1 MAGSS
6 APLSG
11 KPLSPCSSAES
22 AAEVVDVDAVRS
34 NSARRSGERS
44 SVAKSLLR
52 PFIDLEPCQRGPLCA
67 RGIEQYWLAFA
78 DPRRPKFVLQR
89 MLPRPFRDLL
99 LNEAG
104 LPEYSVADPR
114 EVPAALRS
122 SRWGA
127 MCEALDR
134 WPELTT
140 DVQCRLLLLLHSLC
154 FYSLISDRIPDI
166 PEGEIAI
173 HPDRAELAY
182 RRASVRYVLSLP
194 DRVAD
199 YGHAD
204 LFELE
209 RIATTAPP
217 DQPVSFNAALK
228 LLVHKAKIG
237 ASVEELVEWQA
248 RSERILEVALAKSDD
263 FTSALLLSRFY
274 RSAAF
279 VPQRR
284 GDRADVVRMMELAE
298 HHALKMAP
306 EGEAQRLLHLENL
319 YPVIESRTKEALW
332 LEDFELALTRAQ
344 RLIDLDPYDSR
355 AWLELGQVR
364 LTRSEYAQAAE
375 AYAVAAT
382 LGPPSS
388 AVGRHMAG
396 LCFRHLGQPLL
407 AAYFFA
413 SSIEMDSLAISP
425 HDEIQRLP
433 DLPVLAAL
441 KEWSLRSFE
450 A

>member
-1 MAGSS
+1 M
-6 APLSG
+6 
-11 KPLSPCSSAES
+11 
-22 AAEVVDVDAVRS
+22 VDFDAVRS
-34 NSARRSGERS
+34 NSSHWSGERS
-44 SVAKSLLR
+44 PVAKSLLR
-52 PFIDLEPCQRGPLCA
+52 PFIDLEPCERGPLCA

-89 MLPRPFRDLL
+89 MLPRHFRGLL
-99 LNEAG
+99 LNEVG
-104 LPEYSVADPR
+104 LPEYDVQDPR
-114 EVPAALRS
+114 EVPLAIRS

-127 MCEALDR
+127 MCEALDH

-140 DVQCRLLLLLHSLC
+140 DQQCRLVLLLHSLC
-154 FYSLISDRIPDI
+154 FFSLISDRIPDI

-173 HPDRAELAY
+173 HADRAELAY

-204 LFELE
+204 LSQLE
-209 RIATTAPP
+209 GIAIIAPA
-217 DQPVSFNAALK
+217 DQPVSLNAALK
-228 LLVHKAKIG
+228 ILVHKAKIG

-248 RSERILEVALAKSDD
+248 RSERILHVALAKSDD

-284 GDRADVVRMMELAE
+284 GDRAEVVRMMELAE
-298 HHALKMAP
+298 HHALEMAP
-306 EGEAQRLLHLENL
+306 TGEAQQLLHLENL

-332 LEDFELALTRAQ
+332 LEDSELALARAQ

-364 LTRSEYAQAAE
+364 LQRNEYAQAAE
-375 AYAVAAT
+375 AYAIAAT

-407 AAYFFA
+407 AAYFFT
-413 SSIEMDSLAISP
+413 SSIEIDSLAISP